1 MHGMFLEAKFNRDI
15 SNWNIEN
22 GANVKNM
29 FDFCPIK
36 DEYKPKFNVSE
47 AFNFDSCNK

>member
-22 GANVKNM
+22 GTNVENM
-29 FDFCPIK
+29 FDFCSIK
-36 DEYKPKFNVSE
+36 NEYKPKINVSE
-47 AFNFDSCNK
+47 AFDFNSINK